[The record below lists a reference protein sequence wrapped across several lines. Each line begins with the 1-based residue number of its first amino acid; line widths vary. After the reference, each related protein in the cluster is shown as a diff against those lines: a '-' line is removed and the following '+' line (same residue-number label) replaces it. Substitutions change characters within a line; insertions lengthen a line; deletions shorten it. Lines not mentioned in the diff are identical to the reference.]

1 MTFWPMILYLNISIF
16 LKFYPSELV
25 SKDLSDYKNSKA
37 YSYYNQDGFNLRNN
51 IIFQEVNTPSSE

>member
-1 MTFWPMILYLNISIF
+1 M
-16 LKFYPSELV
+16 FYPSELV

-37 YSYYNQDGFNLRNN
+37 DSYYNQDGFNLCNN